1 MAKDI
6 YKIANH
12 ICKLRI
18 LSFRCVCV
26 NTSAPDI
33 FSHVSNQEN
42 DIKWA
47 FFYKKLHDSTFQK
60 TIISICNFICLHFA
74 VKCEELIAQKD
85 ILIKELRKELKLADE
100 RFDTDQKKQKED
112 LRILAERVDN
122 QIKVM
127 RDAYKDELKITE
139 VKNLLQICDLISG
152 LVNL

>member
-1 MAKDI
+1 M
-6 YKIANH
+6 
-12 ICKLRI
+12 
-18 LSFRCVCV
+18 CVCI

-33 FSHVSNQEN
+33 FSHMSNLVN

-47 FFYKKLHDSTFQK
+47 FFYIHLHDNTFQN
-60 TIISICNFICLHFA
+60 TVISIHNFICLHFA
-74 VKCEELIAQKD
+74 VKCAELIAKKD

-127 RDAYKDELKITE
+127 RNAYKNELKLTE
-139 VKNLLQICDLISG
+139 VKNLLQKCGLFSG